1 MFTLA
6 CILLL
11 LPSII
16 HYPRYMILTIQ
27 LKLFSEDTK
36 WPQQGDQKY
45 VKVVKFLMMDIQI
58 IHIASHLSAI

>member
-1 MFTLA
+1 MYFVIVT
-6 CILLL
+6 
-11 LPSII
+11 I
-16 HYPRYMILTIQ
+16 HYPRYMILTIIQ

-45 VKVVKFLMMDIQI
+45 VKVAKFLMMDIQI

>member
-16 HYPRYMILTIQ
+16 HYSRYMILTIQ